1 VKILTPQEM
10 RAELKVSVHAAVD
23 ANVELVT
30 RLLRE
35 SKEAM
40 RAEVRAA
47 PTVVGCVAEKMRA
60 AGWHCLVEKGGARDA
75 GATWG
80 LTVSAT
86 PFRCPTC
93 NGRGV
98 WVDERGGDTG
108 RCSGCGGKGTLS

>member
-1 VKILTPQEM
+1 MKIPTPQEM
-10 RAELKVSVHAAVD
+10 RAELKVSVQAAVD

-35 SKEAM
+35 SKEAL

-60 AGWHCLVEKGGARDA
+60 AGWHCLVEKGGARDN

-86 PFRCPTC
+86 PIVCPAC
-93 NGRGV
+93 DGRRAV
-98 WVDERGGDTG
+98 VDGYGDG
-108 RCSGCGGKGTLS
+108 MGPCSSCEGKGTRS